1 MVERYESSAA
11 PIYPREL
18 IAVGMEGS
26 VQATYIVDTTGM
38 VDTTTVE
45 VLRSDDP
52 RFTES
57 VRTALGQMRFRP
69 AKRAGK
75 TVRQLVAQQFRFRI
89 DPAPQVVKQ
98 ISGEAGKRGSGAG

>member
-1 MVERYESSAA
+1 V
-11 PIYPREL
+11 
-18 IAVGMEGS
+18 EGS
-26 VQATYIVDTTGM
+26 VQAIYVVDTTGM

-45 VLRSDDP
+45 VVRSDDP

-69 AKRAGK
+69 ATRGGK
-75 TVRQLVAQQFRFRI
+75 PVRQLVAQQFRFRI

-98 ISGEAGKRGSGAG
+98 TS